1 MFCSKNFDYFHSLF
15 SNSMKSIENEYLKM
29 KIIDDILF
37 IQHQPCE
44 VMTVERATKSIQFRK
59 TFTQGNSYLLITNI
73 DDVAYV
79 TAEARAL
86 FAAKE
91 TNEGILATAIVTQ
104 NPISNFI
111 SKVFISTQK
120 TPYPIEIF
128 NSYEDAKKWITQ
140 FK

>member
-1 MFCSKNFDYFHSLF
+1 M
-15 SNSMKSIENEYLKM
+15 E
-29 KIIDDILF
+29 IIDDILF

-44 VMTVERATKSIQFRK
+44 IMTIERAAKSIQSRK

-73 DDVAYV
+73 DDIGYV
-79 TAEARAL
+79 TAEARVL

-104 NPISNFI
+104 NLISNFI
-111 SKVFISTQK
+111 SKVFVSTQK
-120 TPYPIEIF
+120 TPYPIQIF
-128 NSYEDAKKWITQ
+128 NSYKDAKKWIAQ